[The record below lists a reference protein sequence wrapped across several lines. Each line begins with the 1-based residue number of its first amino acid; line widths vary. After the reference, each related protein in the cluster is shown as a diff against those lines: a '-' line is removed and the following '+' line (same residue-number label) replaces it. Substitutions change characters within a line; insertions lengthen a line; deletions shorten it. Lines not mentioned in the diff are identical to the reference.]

1 MIRANE
7 HYLNLKS
14 SYLFVEI
21 ANRVQAFQAAHPETR
36 IIRMGIGDVTEPLP
50 AACREAMKEAV
61 DEMGARETF
70 RGYGPSEGYAFLRE
84 AIAKHDYAA
93 RGCTVAPDEI
103 FVSDGSKQDSA
114 NIAEIFSDETRVAVS
129 DPVYPV
135 YVDSNVMAGRSGP
148 PDGKR
153 YARFTYLEATPA
165 NGYVPALP
173 EKPVDLIYLC
183 FPNNPTGAVATRE
196 QLQAWVDHA
205 LAHHA
210 VIIFDAAYEAFIQD
224 PAIPHSIYEI
234 EGARRCA
241 IEMRSFS
248 KNAGFTGTRCA
259 FTVVP
264 KDLLLHD
271 SGDEP
276 VSAHKLWNRRHS
288 TKFNG
293 TSYPVQKGAAAVY
306 SEAGQAQVR
315 ELVSFYM
322 ENARLIREAVTGLG
336 LSCVGGDNAPYVW
349 IQVPGTS
356 SWDFFDR
363 LLHEVGI
370 VCTPGAGFGGCGE
383 GHIRLSAFNSR
394 ENVLAALER
403 LKGFSL

>member
-1 MIRANE
+1 MVRANE
-7 HYLNLKS
+7 NYLNLKS

-21 ANRVQAFQAAHPETR
+21 ASRVQAYQAAHPDAR

-50 AACREAMKEAV
+50 ASCREAMKAAV
-61 DEMGARETF
+61 DEMGERSTF

-84 AIAKHDYAA
+84 AIAQHDFAA
-93 RGCTVAPDEI
+93 RGCEIAPDEI
-103 FVSDGSKQDSA
+103 FLSDGSKQDSA
-114 NIAEIFSDETRVAVS
+114 NISEIFASSTRVAVS

-148 PDGKR
+148 PTGNR
-153 YARFTYLEATPA
+153 YARFTYLEATPE

-173 EKPVDLIYLC
+173 KSPVDLIYLC
-183 FPNNPTGAVATRE
+183 YPNNPTGTVATRE
-196 QLQAWVDHA
+196 QLEGWVRYA
-205 LAHHA
+205 LEHRA

-234 EGARRCA
+234 EGARKCA

-248 KNAGFTGTRCA
+248 KIAGFTGTRCA

-264 KDLLLHD
+264 KDLILYD
-271 SGDEP
+271 SGDLP

-293 TSYPVQKGAAAVY
+293 VSYPVQRAAAAIY
-306 SEAGQAQVR
+306 TEAGKAEVKA
-315 ELVSFYM
+315 LIDFYM
-322 ENARLIREAVTGLG
+322 ENARLIREAIQGLG
-336 LSCVGGDNAPYVW
+336 LDCVGGDNAPYVW
-349 IQVPGTS
+349 IRVPGS

-363 LLHEVGI
+363 LLQEASI
-370 VCTPGAGFGGCGE
+370 VCTPGAGFGECGE
-383 GHIRLSAFNSR
+383 GHVRLSAFNSR
-394 ENVLAALER
+394 ANVLEAIER
-403 LKGFSL
+403 LQGFKL